1 MIIKRTNIWCTANV
15 EDPRFSV
22 RMPENIMGENPN
34 ILKLKNNKKKNLE
47 SIKVFIGWISIPSH

>member
-34 ILKLKNNKKKNLE
+34 ILKLKKKKNLE
-47 SIKVFIGWISIPSH
+47 SIKVFIG